1 MATDAEIAAARD
13 EVSRMLRD
21 QRCDWPHA
29 LTDEQLTEAI
39 LRALPIDPGDHTT
52 VVRITLNEQT
62 DRRNIIWGRPERL
75 AAAIVASIRSA
86 EMEA

>member
-1 MATDAEIAAARD
+1 MTTEAEIAAARD

-29 LTDEQLTEAI
+29 LTDEQLTAAI
-39 LRALPIDPGDHTT
+39 MRALPIDHDDHST
-52 VVRITLNEQT
+52 VTRITQQPHREPNV
-62 DRRNIIWGRPERL
+62 IWGRPEWL
-75 AAAIVASIRSA
+75 AAEILASIRSA